1 MIDDE
6 IAVDHELNDVMMD
19 VSSLTP
25 DAPELVHTNRAYR
38 RQTPREYA
46 TELPTQESANDSTHW
61 VPSNSQ
67 AARCRRHSCRCGL
80 VVDNARK
87 IWSGRRDSNPRPPV
101 PQTGALPD
109 CATPRRTRSL

>member
-25 DAPELVHTNRAYR
+25 AAPELVQTNRASR

-46 TELPTQESANDSTHW
+46 TELPTQESANDSTRW
-61 VPSNSQ
+61 VLSNSQ
-67 AARCRRHSCRCGL
+67 AAVAAATHVVAGWSFTMLGNL
-80 VVDNARK
+80 VGAA
-87 IWSGRRDSNPRPPV
+87 GFNPRPPV
-101 PQTGALPD
+101 PQTGAGH
-109 CATPRRTRSL
+109 AHEEHRTV